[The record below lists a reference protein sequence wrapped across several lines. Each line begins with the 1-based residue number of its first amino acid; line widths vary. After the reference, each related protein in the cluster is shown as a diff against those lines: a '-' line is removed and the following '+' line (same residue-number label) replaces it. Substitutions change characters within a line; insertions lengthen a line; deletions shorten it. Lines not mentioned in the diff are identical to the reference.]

1 MRMYEVDFKMKGTVS
16 VPAHDAEEARSRAM
30 SDAILPGL
38 SHYDVQTA
46 EVTEVT
52 PRRGESA

>member
-1 MRMYEVDFKMKGTVS
+1 MYEVDFKMKGTVS